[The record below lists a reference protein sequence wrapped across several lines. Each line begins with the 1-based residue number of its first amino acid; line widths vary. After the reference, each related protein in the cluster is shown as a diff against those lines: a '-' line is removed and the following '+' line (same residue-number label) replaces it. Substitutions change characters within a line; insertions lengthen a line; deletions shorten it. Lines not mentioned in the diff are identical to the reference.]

1 MNALARLQMWLFNPF
16 ERFAGTQALIAGLV
30 LMGVTIVLCSASGV
44 VMDGVLDAH
53 YGQASVI
60 QHTALVLSNWL
71 LLVALLWIAGKYAG
85 RGRFRL
91 IDLAGTLAVSRWP
104 MTAAV
109 SLTAIPSIRSLSMA
123 AIQAVEAGGLL
134 LPPHQAAI
142 LSIYGIV
149 ILGLIV
155 WFVALAWKAFRI
167 SCDANGVR
175 AALAFT
181 VAMII
186 AELVSWRISGWIL
199 LAG

>member
-1 MNALARLQMWLFNPF
+1 MNAVARLHMWLFNPF
-16 ERFAGTQALIAGLV
+16 ERFAGTQALAGGLV
-30 LMGVTIVLCSASGV
+30 LMAGTIVLCSVSGV
-44 VMDGVLDAH
+44 VMNGVLDAH

-60 QHTALVLSNWL
+60 QHSALVLSNWL
-71 LLVALLWIAGKYAG
+71 VLVLLLWIAGKYAG

-109 SLTAIPSIRSLSMA
+109 GLTAIPSIRSLSIA
-123 AIQAVEAGGLL
+123 AVQAVEAGEML

-155 WFVALAWKAFRI
+155 WFVALAWKAFRV
-167 SCDANGVR
+167 SCDATGVR

-181 VAMII
+181 AAIII
-186 AELVSWRISGWIL
+186 AELVSWRISGWVL